1 MPALATFL
9 AAIVPALGGDE
20 VPLSWRGKETTT
32 ASLPEGL
39 PKPARDAITAWQE
52 WSVERKY
59 RFDLD
64 EAGKV
69 LFVSRA
75 SNDRRDAHLALV
87 QQCVTQFDR
96 ELPIPARKPG
106 PLAAATPAAPPK
118 PIHTPLPEDPE
129 DEAHP
134 WKLGPPVPEG
144 RPTHTPAK
152 AFSWGAGET
161 TPDTETAV
169 LLLVRNQKDFE
180 RMLEH
185 LTELQPHL
193 AEWAK
198 SAGSLQGVVLGA
210 PLVGAYLELP
220 DGVEEWDPD
229 HELVNRLA
237 RLLLLRRFGE
247 LPNWF
252 VQGYAW
258 HAEIALKDAVYCFP
272 WRDEFVTIGD
282 HTDWDRSVARL
293 YEKDALGTD
302 FLGWKRGG
310 YRDREAKTSWGVV
323 EYLLA
328 KEPRTPDLLD
338 ALHAYREEHSKVQ
351 DGPSL
356 WHRDTEYEIP
366 AEEQKA
372 LITEHVGA
380 DFFARATLFLR
391 QGKAGE
397 RR

>member
-1 MPALATFL
+1 MPVALTIL
-9 AAIVPALGGDE
+9 AGLVLGLGGEE
-20 VPLSWRGKETTT
+20 VQLGWRGTDTTT
-32 ASLPEGL
+32 ANLPEDL
-39 PKPARDAITAWQE
+39 PKAARDAIAAWKD
-52 WSVERKY
+52 WCVERKY

-75 SNDRRDAHLALV
+75 SNDRRDTHMALV
-87 QQCVTQFDR
+87 QQCVELFDR
-96 ELPIPARKPG
+96 ELPMPARKPG

-129 DEAHP
+129 DETHP
-134 WKLGPPVPEG
+134 WKLAPPTSEE

-152 AFSWGAGET
+152 AMSWSATET
-161 TPDTETAV
+161 APDTETAV

-185 LTELQPHL
+185 LGKLQPHL
-193 AEWAK
+193 AQWAR
-198 SAGSLQGVVLGA
+198 SARSLQGVVLGA

-258 HAEIALKDAVYCFP
+258 HMEIALKNAVYCFP
-272 WRDEFVTIGD
+272 WRDDFVSVGD
-282 HTDWDRSVARL
+282 HTDWDRSVAKL
-293 YEKDALGTD
+293 YEKDPVSTD

-310 YRDREAKTSWGVV
+310 YCDREAKTSWGVV
-323 EYLLA
+323 EYLLD
-328 KEPRTPDLLD
+328 KEPRTPDLLE

-351 DGPSL
+351 EGTL
-356 WHRDTEYEIP
+356 WHRDTDYEIP
-366 AEEQKA
+366 AEEQKT
-372 LITEHVGA
+372 LIAEHVGS
-380 DFFARATLFLR
+380 DFFARATLYMR